1 MRVLTSVR
9 EVKPYTL
16 KEISSIYGVCDK
28 TLKRWLKPFKEEIG
42 ERQGRFYN
50 VTQVRLIFDRLGLPG
65 MLDEFI

>member
-1 MRVLTSVR
+1 MRLLTSVR

-16 KEISSIYGVCDK
+16 KEIASIYGVCDK

-50 VTQVRLIFDRLGLPG
+50 VTQVRLIFDKLGVPG

>member
-1 MRVLTSVR
+1 MRLLTSVR

-16 KEISSIYGVCDK
+16 KEIASIYGVCDK

-50 VTQVRLIFDRLGLPG
+50 VTQVRVIFDKLGVPG